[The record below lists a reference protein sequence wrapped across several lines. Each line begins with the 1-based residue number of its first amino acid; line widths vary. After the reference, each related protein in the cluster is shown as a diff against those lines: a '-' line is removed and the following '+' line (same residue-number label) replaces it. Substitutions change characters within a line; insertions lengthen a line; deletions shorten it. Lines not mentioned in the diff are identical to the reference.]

1 MNPALAGR
9 YRSHSAR
16 LRLPVRWKTGRIV
29 DRQLERFMHTTPPE
43 WLRTEYEADLALI
56 QWKAMFARTVV
67 ENAQRYAAQ
76 SAADTVTLADYRQ
89 AARQALIKL
98 AALIE
103 KGEPVDVS

>member
-1 MNPALAGR
+1 
-9 YRSHSAR
+9 
-16 LRLPVRWKTGRIV
+16 
-29 DRQLERFMHTTPPE
+29 
-43 WLRTEYEADLALI
+43 
-56 QWKAMFARTVV
+56 V
-67 ENAQRYAAQ
+67 ENAQRHAAQ